1 MKYATSCC
9 HLICINECFKNL
21 AKYSSK
27 LTAVGMRKKNA
38 IAALPWQ
45 PVEVRFRPGNA
56 KMVVGSVAGSRCWS
70 VAMAVK
76 MATLGRV
83 QVVRHLWTGGLS
95 VINCFLATCSLI
107 DVIILLFEAKQL
119 LTNVLQGAR
128 ALKMIKIKLWITWF
142 YNLARWKKRWTAIKR
157 HRVRYNASS
166 EWPTRI
172 LRMGKCW

>member
-1 MKYATSCC
+1 MATGWCPLPPQLKGGCPKFVCESDAR
-9 HLICINECFKNL
+9 LRR
-21 AKYSSK
+21 K
-27 LTAVGMRKKNA
+27 LSRHPTKRK
-38 IAALPWQ
+38 
-45 PVEVRFRPGNA
+45 R
-56 KMVVGSVAGSRCWS
+56 VGSVAGSRCWS